1 MKTTNEEPR
10 LPYPTKP
17 LFIGGEE
24 IEEYVIPEEKR
35 AEVLKQLYIFNR
47 PPALDEERLDLHTG
61 KEFRVREFRVT
72 RERGR
77 NWLLSPFVEE
87 GGGSVID
94 WMPVQAR
101 RVSTRS

>member
-10 LPYPTKP
+10 LPFPTKP
-17 LFIGGEE
+17 LVINGTK
-24 IEEYVIPEEKR
+24 IEEYIIPDEKK
-35 AEVLKQLYIFNR
+35 AEVLKQLYIFK
-47 PPALDEERLDLHTG
+47 PVPKLDEERLDLHTG

-94 WMPVQAR
+94 WMPVGR
-101 RVSTRS
+101 RRKA